1 MTIARRA
8 PASFLALVT
17 LVSLAWVATPIV
29 LIRPFGAQ
37 TQGGLALS
45 YALRSRSASVTLV
58 LLGAGLVS
66 ALVLRPRLGSWKGR
80 ALTAGALLVLA
91 GCARLARF
99 NHFEWMFRPLPEPG
113 FAEAAG
119 APDVHDE
126 DLVLGVALGTDAR
139 AYPVRALAYHHV
151 VNDVLAGEPI
161 VATY

>member
-1 MTIARRA
+1 MTTSRHA
-8 PASFLALVT
+8 PAFLLSLVT

-37 TQGGLALS
+37 TQRGLALS
-45 YALRSRSASVTLV
+45 YALRSRSAAVTLA
-58 LLGAGLVS
+58 LLGAGLVL
-66 ALVLRPRLGSWKGR
+66 ALVLRPRLASWKGR
-80 ALTAGALLVLA
+80 SLTVAALLVLA
-91 GCARLARF
+91 GCAGLARF
-99 NHFEWMFRPLPEPG
+99 NHFEWMFRPVSEPG

-119 APDVHDE
+119 AVDVADE
-126 DLVLGVALGTDAR
+126 DLVLGVALGEQAR